1 MATHNLFVARNKT
14 SMFTKPLEAYPL
26 RQQRLLNRWKHI
38 RAPMCLCQL
47 CGSQCFFL
55 FFLQQASSFDA
66 LCMRL
71 MINKIIYT
79 GAVDK
84 KGLAVISAA
93 TQLRSCGVR
102 ALGGA
107 GWGRPMDHS
116 PQQPE
121 TTNVDL
127 KKLRNFVFDNVFI

>member
-14 SMFTKPLEAYPL
+14 ATFTKPLEAYPL
-26 RQQRLLNRWKHI
+26 RQQCLLNRWKHI

-47 CGSQCFFL
+47 CGYAELSVFFL
-55 FFLQQASSFDA
+55 FFFLQQASSFDA

-93 TQLRSCGVR
+93 T
-102 ALGGA
+102 
-107 GWGRPMDHS
+107 
-116 PQQPE
+116 
-121 TTNVDL
+121 
-127 KKLRNFVFDNVFI
+127 